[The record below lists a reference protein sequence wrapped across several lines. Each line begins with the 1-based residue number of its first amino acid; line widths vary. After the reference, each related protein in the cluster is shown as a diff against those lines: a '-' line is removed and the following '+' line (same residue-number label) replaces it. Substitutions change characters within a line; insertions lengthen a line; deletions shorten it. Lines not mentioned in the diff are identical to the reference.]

1 MSADRDAHAPAD
13 STTPAVAPDPEPV
26 RRGGRYVHAVEKAIG
41 NWNLLHAE
49 GNVVETGTVVQILAP
64 SAYVAFPDLRHHWN
78 RDLLA
83 AEPEIV
89 STDPQTLVYRI
100 RPEAVWND
108 GTPLTADDFVYTHR
122 VQNGFDSPACKVS
135 THAGYELV
143 ESVTASSDGRTVTV
157 VFRKGEYFPDW
168 QAMFS
173 YLHPAHIAARHGDLD
188 TPEGL
193 AAAFQSF
200 NGRPPTWSAGPYAI
214 DDATTD
220 RRIVLVP
227 NPRWYGRVRPALDT
241 VVFEVVDDQSRLL
254 PALRERRIH
263 GMNPQPDAELVA
275 AVAALPGVSHTVGKG
290 FVWDHLDL
298 NVRVPHLRDAVLR
311 RALFTAVD
319 RAAITDAT
327 IGRFVPDARPL
338 GSHNFVPG
346 MPDYRDVIA
355 ATGQGQG
362 DCTRARRDLA
372 EGGYTLA
379 ADGLRAPDGTLVPR
393 LRLRC
398 LAGNR
403 LRTRV
408 AELVAEQWN
417 RIGVRT
423 DVVPMTQL
431 GSVLDTGDYDAVLF
445 GWNANPVRVGP
456 ARDMWATG
464 GGMNYG
470 GYSDPE
476 VDRLIGEAA
485 ATLDLTEAHE
495 LLNRADEEMSRD
507 AYVLPLYQRPTFL
520 AVASEFANIRDNP
533 TNGLVIHNIE
543 EWGVRDTPA
552 HTSEH
557 TPAHTPDRTPAHS
570 LSRTPPEAPPA

>member
-1 MSADRDAHAPAD
+1 MSADRPAPPVP
-13 STTPAVAPDPEPV
+13 SGPEPV
-26 RRGGRYVHAVEKAIG
+26 RRGGRYVHAIEKAIG

-49 GNVVETGTVVQILAP
+49 GNVVETGMVVQVLAP

-89 STDPQTLVYRI
+89 STDPQTIVYRI
-100 RPEAVWND
+100 REEAVWND
-108 GTPLTADDFVYTHR
+108 GTPLTADDFLYTYR

-135 THAGYELV
+135 THAGYELL
-143 ESVTASSDGRTVTV
+143 ESVTASPDGRTVTA

-173 YLHPAHIAARHGDLD
+173 YLHPAHIAARQGGLE

-193 AAAFQSF
+193 AAAFEAF
-200 NGRPPTWSAGPYAI
+200 NHRPPAWSAGPYMI
-214 DDATTD
+214 DVGATTD

-241 VVFEVVDDQSRLL
+241 VVLEVIDDQTELL
-254 PALRERRIH
+254 PALRDRRID
-263 GMNPQPDAELVA
+263 GMNPQPDADLVA
-275 AVAALPGVSHTVGKG
+275 AAAALPGIRHTVGRG

-298 NVRVPHLRDAVLR
+298 NVRAPHLRDAALR

-319 RAAITDAT
+319 RAALIAET
-327 IGRFVPDARPL
+327 IHRFVPDAKPL

-355 ATGQGQG
+355 GTGQGQG
-362 DCTRARRDLA
+362 DAARARRELTDA
-372 EGGYTLA
+372 GYTLA
-379 ADGLRAPDGTLVPR
+379 ADGLRTPDGTQVPR

-398 LAGNR
+398 LAGNP
-403 LRTRV
+403 LRTRI
-408 AELVAEQWN
+408 AELIAGQWN
-417 RIGVRT
+417 RIGLRT
-423 DVVPMTQL
+423 DVVPMSRL
-431 GSVLDTGDYDAVLF
+431 GSVLDAGDYDAVLF

-456 ARDMWATG
+456 ARDMWGTG

-470 GYSDPE
+470 GYSNPE
-476 VDRLIGEAA
+476 VDRLITEAGS
-485 ATLDLTEAHE
+485 TLDLAEAHE
-495 LLNRADEEMSRD
+495 LLNRADEVMSRD

-543 EWGVRDTPA
+543 EWGVRATA
-552 HTSEH
+552 Q
-557 TPAHTPDRTPAHS
+557 
-570 LSRTPPEAPPA
+570 

>member
-1 MSADRDAHAPAD
+1 MSADRPV
-13 STTPAVAPDPEPV
+13 PPVPPGPEPV
-26 RRGGRYVHAVEKAIG
+26 RRGGRYVHAIEKEIG

-49 GNVVETGTVVQILAP
+49 GNVIETGMVVQILAP

-89 STDPQTLVYRI
+89 STEPQTIVYRI
-100 RPEAVWND
+100 REEAVWND
-108 GTPLTADDFVYTHR
+108 GTPLTADDFLYTYR

-135 THAGYELV
+135 THAGYELL
-143 ESVTASSDGRTVTV
+143 ESVTASPDGRTVTA

-173 YLHPAHIAARHGDLD
+173 YLHPAHIAARHGDLE

-193 AAAFQSF
+193 AAAFEAF
-200 NGRPPTWSAGPYAI
+200 ADRPPAWSAGPYMI
-214 DDATTD
+214 DGGATTA

-227 NPRWYGRVRPALDT
+227 NPHWYGRVLPVLD
-241 VVFEVVDDQSRLL
+241 EVVLDVIDDQADLL
-254 PALRERRIH
+254 PALRGRRID
-263 GMNPQPDAELVA
+263 GMNPQPDADLVA
-275 AVAALPGVSHTVGKG
+275 ATAALPGIRHTVGKG

-298 NVRVPHLRDAVLR
+298 NVRTPHLRDAVLR

-319 RAAITDAT
+319 RAALISET
-327 IGRFVPDARPL
+327 IGRFVSDARPL
-338 GSHNFVPG
+338 DSHNFVPG
-346 MPDYRDVIA
+346 MPDHRDVITG
-355 ATGQGQG
+355 TGQGQG
-362 DCTRARRDLA
+362 DATRARRELVDA
-372 EGGYTLA
+372 GYTLA
-379 ADGLRAPDGTLVPR
+379 ADGLRTPDGTPVPP

-398 LAGNR
+398 LAGNP
-403 LRTRV
+403 LRTRI
-408 AELVAEQWN
+408 AELIAEQWN

-423 DVVPMTQL
+423 DVVPMSQL
-431 GSVLDTGDYDAVLF
+431 GSVLDRGDYDAVLF

-456 ARDMWATG
+456 ARDMWGTG

-476 VDRLIGEAA
+476 VDRLIAEAGR
-485 ATLDLTEAHE
+485 TLDPTEAHA
-495 LLNRADEEMSRD
+495 LLNRADETMSRD

-520 AVASEFANIRDNP
+520 AVASEFANVRDNP

-543 EWGVRDTPA
+543 EWGVRATA
-552 HTSEH
+552 
-557 TPAHTPDRTPAHS
+557 R
-570 LSRTPPEAPPA
+570 